1 MDRETRPR
9 TFTPCTE
16 KMTKRRSA
24 RSIGA
29 AAILLLAAL
38 WPFGSNAQE
47 SVRAAAVVNDEV
59 ISMMDL
65 VMRLRLALL
74 SSGLDD
80 TNENRNRLLRPV
92 LRQLIDESLR
102 LQEAERLD
110 LRPQEED
117 VRNAF
122 VEVAQQNNLSPE
134 RFVELLQQRN
144 ILPTAIMDQV
154 RAALTWQLLINR
166 RLRRQVDVTDEDV
179 DFVFDQRMHRQ
190 SQRQFRVFEIFI
202 SFDQPEDEAEAR
214 ATVEQLREQLNAGA
228 PFRALASQF
237 SQAASANRGG
247 DLGWV
252 IPGELPEELDAALAQ
267 MNAGDLSAPIRSFGG
282 YYLIGLMDER
292 QGGDEQLERL
302 RLARMVFPL
311 QAGGNLRQFAAQVDQ
326 ATSQLEGCQS
336 TAGIGA
342 VIDNAQVNVA
352 EQVNPRS
359 LPEEVRG
366 LLDTLEIGQ
375 PSPII
380 QTPEGFVVLMVC
392 DRQQGEALS
401 KERVERD
408 LEQEQLN
415 ILVRR
420 YMRDLRRTANVDIRL

>member
-1 MDRETRPR
+1 MHRENRPR
-9 TFTPCTE
+9 TYTSCTE
-16 KMTKRRSA
+16 TMTKRRST

-29 AAILLLAAL
+29 AMVLLLAVL
-38 WPFGSNAQE
+38 WPLGASAQE

-134 RFVELLQQRN
+134 RFVELLQQRG
-144 ILPTAIMDQV
+144 ILPAAIMDQV

-166 RLRRQVDVTDEDV
+166 RLLRQVDVTEEDV
-179 DFVFDQRMHRQ
+179 DFVFDQLMHRQ
-190 SQRQFRVFEIFI
+190 SQRQYRVFELFI
-202 SFDQPEDEAEAR
+202 SFDQPEDEAEAL
-214 ATVEQLREQLNAGA
+214 ATVEQLRTQLSAGA
-228 PFRALASQF
+228 PFRAIASQF
-237 SQAASANRGG
+237 SQSASANRGG

-252 IPGELPEELDAALAQ
+252 VPGELPEELDSALAQ
-267 MNAGDLSAPIRSFGG
+267 MNAGDLSPPIRSFGG
-282 YYLIGLMDER
+282 YYLIGVMDER
-292 QGGDEQLERL
+292 QGGDEQVERL
-302 RLARMVFPL
+302 QLARMVFPVQGSGDL
-311 QAGGNLRQFAAQVDQ
+311 QQVAAQVQ
-326 ATSQLEGCQS
+326 QVTAQLDGCQS
-336 TAGIGA
+336 TAGVSNAIA
-342 VIDNAQVNVA
+342 NAQVNIA

-359 LPEEVRG
+359 LPQEIRTM
-366 LLDTLEIGQ
+366 LDTLEIGQ
-375 PSPII
+375 ASPII
-380 QTPEGFVVLMVC
+380 QTPDGLAVLMVC
-392 DRQQGEALS
+392 ERQQGQALS

-420 YMRDLRRTANVDIRL
+420 YMRDLRRSANVDIRL